1 MIKDLKYLAAY
12 IVPLTAFMSLSLK
25 GYFAFTTLV
34 FVFVLVPLLE
44 LILPKREDNLS
55 PEEARSKSANLF
67 FEIVLYL
74 NIPIVFGLLFYFL
87 NIISYSSFTNSEFI
101 GMFTAVGL
109 TMSSAG
115 INVAHELGHRN
126 ERFNKWMSKLLLMPS
141 QYCHFII
148 EHNLGHHKNVATPE
162 DPATARKG
170 EILYFFWLRSIVF
183 TYINAWKLE
192 SRRLRQMG
200 RANNLFVNQ
209 MIQFIVFQGAF
220 IALIAWY
227 FSFSTMF
234 VYLGL
239 ALFSIVMLETINYIE
254 HYGLRRKKLEN
265 GRYERVQPYHSWNS
279 NHELGRILLYEL
291 TRHSDHHFLANKKY
305 QLLDH
310 HSNAKQLPMGYPTSM
325 LLSMVPPL
333 WFYIMNKKLA

>member
-12 IVPLTAFMSLSLK
+12 IVPFTAFISLYLK
-25 GYFAFTTLV
+25 GPFAFTTLL
-34 FVFVLVPLLE
+34 FVFVCVPLLE
-44 LILPKREDNLS
+44 PVLPNREENLDS
-55 PEEARSKSANLF
+55 DVAEAKSKNMF
-67 FEIVLYL
+67 FEFVLYL

-87 NIISYSSFTNSEFI
+87 TIINGSVYSTSEFI

-115 INVAHELGHRN
+115 INVAHELGHRT
-126 ERFNKWMSKLLLMPS
+126 ERIHKWLSKLLLLPS

-148 EHNLGHHKNVATPE
+148 EHNLGHHKNVATPD

-170 EILYFFWLRSIVF
+170 EILYFFWFRSIIG
-183 TYINAWKLE
+183 TYLNAWRLE
-192 SRRLRQMG
+192 MRRLRQMDKK
-200 RANNLFVNQ
+200 NNIFINQ
-209 MIQFIVFQGAF
+209 MVQFLLLQGAF
-220 IALIAWY
+220 IAAIAWY
-227 FSFSTMF
+227 FSITTMLI
-234 VYLGL
+234 YLGV
-239 ALFSIVMLETINYIE
+239 ALFSVLMLETINYIE
-254 HYGLRRKKLEN
+254 HYGLLRNKMEN
-265 GRYERVQPYHSWNS
+265 GRYERVRPYHSWNS

-310 HSNAKQLPMGYPTSM
+310 HSNAKQLPVGYPSSM

-333 WFYIMNKKLA
+333 WFHIMNKRLA

>member
-1 MIKDLKYLAAY
+1 MRDLKYLAAF
-12 IVPLTAFMSLSLK
+12 IVPLTAFISLYLR
-25 GYFAFTTLV
+25 GPFAFSTLI
-34 FVFVLVPLLE
+34 FVFVCVPLLE
-44 LILPKREDNLS
+44 PILPKSASNLNAD
-55 PEEARSKSANLF
+55 EANAKSKNIF
-67 FEIVLYL
+67 FELLLYL

-87 NIISYSSFTNSEFI
+87 SIVSCSEFTTAEFV

-115 INVAHELGHRN
+115 INVAHELGHRP
-126 ERFNKWMSKLLLMPS
+126 ERFHKWMSKLLLMPS

-162 DPATARKG
+162 DPATAKKG

-183 TYINAWKLE
+183 TYVNAWKLE
-192 SRRLRQMG
+192 MRRLKQIG
-200 RANNLFVNQ
+200 QSHNIFINQ
-209 MIQFIVFQGAF
+209 MVQFLVLQVGFSI
-220 IALIAWY
+220 IIAWY
-227 FSFSTMF
+227 FSMSTMII
-234 VYLGL
+234 YL
-239 ALFSIVMLETINYIE
+239 AVAMFSVVMLETINYIE
-254 HYGLRRKKLEN
+254 HYGLQRKKMDN

-310 HSNAKQLPMGYPTSM
+310 HSNAKQLPVGYPSSM

-333 WFYIMNKKLA
+333 WFYIMNKRLA